1 MDGMETGWEERESEQ
16 EILESF
22 PQKYQGPIVTAA
34 RNNRNIVR
42 RWHWTNTKG
51 SRECAG
57 HRVV

>member
-1 MDGMETGWEERESEQ
+1 MGGEGRGRGMDGMETGWEERESEQ

-42 RWHWTNTKG
+42 R
-51 SRECAG
+51 
-57 HRVV
+57 